1 MMPDDDNRIVLETED
16 LPEVMAPDK
25 IVIELEDLDDV
36 EPAAVYPGM
45 AAGPASFAPAVKPGS
60 NPIVQSNILQ
70 NVLAGAIG
78 GLLAW
83 LITEIFFG
91 DGRSTAQ
98 SVQQIIMEMAI
109 FGGLIGGLMG
119 SALGAAEGVITR
131 VAPVALRGGAIALGV
146 GFLGGMIGGASGQ
159 VLYGMMGGGSF
170 EISMGMQVLA
180 RTLGWGLIGLFI
192 GLGQGISY
200 RSSKKVI
207 NGLIGGMVGGLV
219 GGLLFD
225 LIGSVTTGGGT
236 SRFLAIT
243 LMGAAVGG
251 AIGMVDE
258 IRKEAWLKV
267 IAGPMAGKEYILFND
282 ITRLGSSPKCDIVI
296 YRDPQVAPQQ
306 ATIQVTGGRYSIVN
320 NSAANPVYLND
331 RPVSSSGLGNGQSI
345 RMGSTV
351 FLFQLK
357 ESNKAVDL

>member
-1 MMPDDDNRIVLETED
+1 MMPDNDNRIVLETED
-16 LPEVMAPDK
+16 LPEVKAPDK

-36 EPAAVYPGM
+36 EPAVVYPGM
-45 AAGPASFAPAVKPGS
+45 AAGPTSFAPAVKPGS

-91 DGRSTAQ
+91 DDRSTAQ

-109 FGGLIGGLMG
+109 FFGIIGGLMG

-146 GFLGGMIGGASGQ
+146 GFLGGLVGGAAGQ
-159 VLYGMMGGGSF
+159 TIYGILGGGLGTS
-170 EISMGMQVLA
+170 IGMQILA
-180 RTLGWGLIGLFI
+180 RTLGWGLVGLFI

-225 LIGSVTTGGGT
+225 LIGSVTTGGGM

-267 IAGPMAGKEYILFND
+267 IAGPMEGKEYILFND

-306 ATIQVTGGRYSIVN
+306 ATIQVTGGRYSIVS
-320 NSAANPVYLND
+320 NSAANPIYLDD
-331 RPVSSSGLGNGQSI
+331 RPVSSSALGNGQSI

-357 ESNKAVDL
+357 ANNKAFNFN